1 MPHLPLC
8 LLLLR
13 HYSVAVYEMEQ
24 QLTPDITTF
33 LLYCARGEPVVD
45 PSTASFILKG
55 VVEGVEVRAQD
66 WGALDGKV
74 KPDDLERVITWAKR
88 PTLERLRDVEA
99 TAADLRIEVD
109 AIKQQASQMAPA
121 EERKKEVMFR
131 RDNAN
136 TDAGMS
142 AYSKSEALRSFLE
155 RPWTDHFIGIGMDED
170 LPRILRFTGKIRNKA
185 FTKMECEQRV
195 KDIWAAK
202 LGPGGSAQSMDKFMY
217 DFIKER
223 TPVGLGHPSPLLPP
237 SEYKQTTTYNQRCT
251 RSS

>member
-1 MPHLPLC
+1 
-8 LLLLR
+8 
-13 HYSVAVYEMEQ
+13 
-24 QLTPDITTF
+24 
-33 LLYCARGEPVVD
+33 
-45 PSTASFILKG
+45 
-55 VVEGVEVRAQD
+55 
-66 WGALDGKV
+66 
-74 KPDDLERVITWAKR
+74 
-88 PTLERLRDVEA
+88 
-99 TAADLRIEVD
+99 
-109 AIKQQASQMAPA
+109 
-121 EERKKEVMFR
+121 
-131 RDNAN
+131 
-136 TDAGMS
+136 MS

-237 SEYKQTTTYNQRCT
+237 SEYKQTITYNQRCT
-251 RSS
+251 R